1 MLSQPVQNWYCG
13 LGESVLVLLILSI
26 LGFGTT
32 LYVMFL
38 AGEDGQNVPDGV
50 IIACVLCGLLFTGF
64 AIVYYSY
71 GSKWRKERKEATTK
85 AWRDTLGLK
94 ELQGEATQMI
104 VMGSLH
110 TGPARTAPL

>member
-13 LGESVLVLLILSI
+13 LGEVVIVFLILSMM
-26 LGFGTT
+26 GVGTT

-64 AIVYYSY
+64 TIVYCTY
-71 GSKWRKERKEATTK
+71 GSQWRKERREATTK
-85 AWRDTLGLK
+85 AWRDTLGLN

-104 VMGSLH
+104 AMGSLH
-110 TGPARTAPL
+110 TGPAIIDPL